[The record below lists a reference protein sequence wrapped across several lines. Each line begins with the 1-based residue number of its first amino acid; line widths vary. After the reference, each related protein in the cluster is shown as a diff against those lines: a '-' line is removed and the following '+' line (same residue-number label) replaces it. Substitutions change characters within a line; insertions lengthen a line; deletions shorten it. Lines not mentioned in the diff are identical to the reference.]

1 MSSSKPQ
8 IVLFPGAWHKPSC
21 FSHII
26 PKLEAAGYAVR
37 TAQLPSVT
45 DHNPPKDLNADI
57 ATVRS
62 TVDEAIGSGN
72 DVVVIPHSWAGIVV
86 GSALTG
92 YSKKEREAKGEK
104 GGVVRCGCMSNP
116 GTQCMSSCYKKIVFL
131 SSKSTA
137 LSISLR
143 PSYIC

>member
-21 FSHII
+21 FSLII
-26 PKLEAAGYAVR
+26 PKLEAAGYSVH

-45 DHNPPKDLNADI
+45 DHNPPEDLNADI

-104 GGVVRCGCMSNP
+104 GGVVRCGCMSTP
-116 GTQCMSSCYKKIVFL
+116 GT
-131 SSKSTA
+131 
-137 LSISLR
+137 
-143 PSYIC
+143 